1 LTTKLLNDL
10 NIVLDCFHFIYWF

>member
-1 LTTKLLNDL
+1 LNDL